1 MKKTLLKAGVIGLL
15 VSGWVSSNLVL
26 GQSDPSG
33 KKRITD
39 TYAITNATVFTAPGK
54 AGTKATLLIQDGIIL
69 GIGTNLSLPKEARLI
84 AGDSLF
90 IYPGFID
97 GASDAG
103 ITKPKD
109 LERPEGF
116 VSSNPSDEI
125 AGITP
130 WRTAKDQFSISG
142 DKVDDLRKVGFT
154 LIQSVP
160 DGGMLA
166 GKTSIIVLGSPSST
180 NLLKENAALA
190 ANFRGSRG
198 MYPGTPAGVM
208 AKFRDVYENS
218 ELTQQRGQQY
228 ASVAGAKRP
237 EITPTYSAMSDVI
250 NGQTP
255 VLFTAPTELEIRRAI
270 NLQKELGFNLI
281 LTGLEDYEGVIDV
294 IKASNAKVLIKL
306 ETPSDKSIK
315 AQKEEATEATKAQY
329 ARVKDAY
336 LKAIAQVGKLEKA
349 GIPFAFTTVGT
360 KPADLM
366 KSLKVMIENGL
377 SEQGAMAA
385 LTTHPATILGISRF
399 AGTIEKGKMANLI
412 LTTDSLFKEDSQVK
426 HVVVDGFVYDYEL
439 ATKKKAESNVDK
451 KDSLKLDGNWD
462 YKTET
467 PQGSSGGILAIA
479 KEGDT
484 YTGTITYDDPSGSGQ
499 TSAPIRDVAVDGNKL
514 TFFFDVTASGMTI
527 AVEITGE
534 ISGASMD
541 GTMSIAQ
548 FGSFPFEAT
557 LTPSNI
563 TNN

>member
-1 MKKTLLKAGVIGLL
+1 
-15 VSGWVSSNLVL
+15 
-26 GQSDPSG
+26 
-33 KKRITD
+33 
-39 TYAITNATVFTAPGK
+39 
-54 AGTKATLLIQDGIIL
+54 
-69 GIGTNLSLPKEARLI
+69 
-84 AGDSLF
+84 
-90 IYPGFID
+90 
-97 GASDAG
+97 
-103 ITKPKD
+103 
-109 LERPEGF
+109 
-116 VSSNPSDEI
+116 
-125 AGITP
+125 
-130 WRTAKDQFSISG
+130 
-142 DKVDDLRKVGFT
+142 
-154 LIQSVP
+154 
-160 DGGMLA
+160 
-166 GKTSIIVLGSPSST
+166 
-180 NLLKENAALA
+180 
-190 ANFRGSRG
+190 
-198 MYPGTPAGVM
+198 
-208 AKFRDVYENS
+208 
-218 ELTQQRGQQY
+218 
-228 ASVAGAKRP
+228 
-237 EITPTYSAMSDVI
+237 
-250 NGQTP
+250 
-255 VLFTAPTELEIRRAI
+255 
-270 NLQKELGFNLI
+270 LGFNLI